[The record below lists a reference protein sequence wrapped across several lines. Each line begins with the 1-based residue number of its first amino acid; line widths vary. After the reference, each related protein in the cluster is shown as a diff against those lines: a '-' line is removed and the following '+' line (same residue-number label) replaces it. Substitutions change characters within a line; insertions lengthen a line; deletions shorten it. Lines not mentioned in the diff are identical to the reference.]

1 MIEATLGW
9 PKETYEHYSSGN
21 CMHLA
26 AALHRKLGWEIQLTL
41 HSAEGQYLP
50 YVEHAWVVDP
60 GGTFCLCADGL
71 YPINRNGFIS
81 ASSPLHTK
89 LSEQDLKAMTLL
101 GAYRPFTD
109 AEWDE
114 SILKAI
120 AIVER
125 YFPLESIISMFG
137 LAEISGLPVAA
148 KEFTIATLPVLY
160 HGTSRRQWRKR
171 HDEPSYLNLTSSFED
186 AQRYAEEWAESEF
199 EDYGN
204 CHPMV
209 MRIPPPLKIC
219 SIGPV
224 LSLSLIGAGLRGRS
238 MMPRKIAAFSQVRMR
253 PGRTALQDVTGLEYR
268 GFGTNSRKPSGM
280 WTTQRLSWVKR

>member
-41 HSAEGQYLP
+41 HPAEDQYLP

-71 YPINRNGFIS
+71 YPINRNGFIG
-81 ASSPLHTK
+81 ASSPLHTQ

-114 SILKAI
+114 SILKAT

-125 YFPLESIISMFG
+125 YFPLESITSMLG
-137 LAEISGLPVAA
+137 LAEISVLPVAA
-148 KEFTIATLPVLY
+148 KEFTISTLPVLY

-209 MRIPPPLKIC
+209 MRISP
-219 SIGPV
+219 
-224 LSLSLIGAGLRGRS
+224 
-238 MMPRKIAAFSQVRMR
+238 AAIENLLNR
-253 PGRTALQDVTGLEYR
+253 PGVKLEPDWGWVEGQEHDAKKNSGFFTGADATWQNSLARCHGLGIQGFRDKFKKAFWNVDDSTLEL
-268 GFGTNSRKPSGM
+268 G
-280 WTTQRLSWVKR
+280 